1 MNIIEN
7 IVWYLILSLLL
18 IVSINYISWIM
29 NLAYVTQSN
38 FEATSILEKTE
49 VNLRYNLDNIN
60 VDKNVVD
67 YEIEY
72 KDKFLDGT
80 FTWLWVSI
88 WTNIKE
94 GMEFRCYNYYLDG
107 KSINTYKLMDNNLE
121 VDYSGDYYKTDEDG
135 ASPWTQYMNIMCLY
149 NTYDYIWASNIIND
163 SKSPISYVLYS
174 FYKDLRFSKKLVEKK
189 GILYF
194 N

>member
-1 MNIIEN
+1 
-7 IVWYLILSLLL
+7 
-18 IVSINYISWIM
+18 M

-80 FTWLWVSI
+80 FT
-88 WTNIKE
+88 
-94 GMEFRCYNYYLDG
+94 
-107 KSINTYKLMDNNLE
+107 
-121 VDYSGDYYKTDEDG
+121 
-135 ASPWTQYMNIMCLY
+135 
-149 NTYDYIWASNIIND
+149 
-163 SKSPISYVLYS
+163 
-174 FYKDLRFSKKLVEKK
+174 
-189 GILYF
+189 
-194 N
+194 